1 VRQRC
6 PLTNRVREWRERR
19 GWSQQT
25 LALRIA
31 ASRQTVNAIEAG
43 RTAPA
48 TVLALRLAAVLS
60 CRVEDLFQVPE
71 PDVEVTATLAGEA
84 GEVADGTR
92 VQLSTIGSRSIAVPL
107 VGPLGATA
115 GLPEADGIVAG
126 RRGSAVRVT
135 LTAPNDRAGQ
145 TLVIAGCDPTIP
157 VVAGHLRR
165 AYPAFGLRWLPA
177 GSLQALRWLRSGAAH
192 IAGMHLR
199 GDRMG
204 PEGMAGVRRAL
215 RGSDAVAVRF
225 VTWEQG
231 LIVAPR
237 NPRGIHEV
245 ADLARRGVR
254 IVNRERG
261 SGARALLDA
270 ELARCGVSPADV
282 RGYEREAS
290 THLDVAQA
298 VALGFVDAGIGIG
311 AAARAH
317 DLAFVPLQREH
328 YDLVIPRA
336 LVGYPPIE
344 AFLDTV
350 QRQAVRRDLEAAGG
364 YDTSEVGA
372 PQPLLS

>member
-1 VRQRC
+1 VRQRH

-25 LALRIA
+25 LALRVA

-48 TVLALRLAAVLS
+48 TGLALRLAAALS
-60 CRVEDLFQVPE
+60 CRVEDLFQVPA
-71 PDVEVTATLAGEA
+71 PDVQVTATLVDDAHH
-84 GEVADGTR
+84 VAAGTR
-92 VQLSTIGSRSIAVPL
+92 VQLSTIDGRSVAVPL
-107 VGPLGATA
+107 LGPLASTVA
-115 GLPEADGIVAG
+115 LPEADGIVSG
-126 RRGSAVRVT
+126 RRGAAVRVT
-135 LTAPNDRAGQ
+135 LLASQDRAGQ

-177 GSLQALRWLRSGAAH
+177 GSLQALRWLRTGAAH
-192 IAGMHLR
+192 VAGMHLR
-199 GDRMG
+199 GARTG
-204 PEGMAGVRRAL
+204 RAGLSVVRRTL
-215 RGSDAVAVRF
+215 RGCEVAVVRF
-225 VTWEQG
+225 VIWDQG

-245 ADLARRGVR
+245 ADLARRGVS

-270 ELARCGVSPADV
+270 ELARCGLSPAGV
-282 RGYEREAS
+282 RGYDREAF
-290 THLDVAQA
+290 THLAVAQA
-298 VALGFVDAGIGIG
+298 VALGFVDAGIGIR

-317 DLAFVPLQREH
+317 GLAFVPLQREH
-328 YDLVIPRA
+328 YDLVIPQA
-336 LVGYPPIE
+336 LLAYAPVE
-344 AFLDTV
+344 AFLETV

-364 YDTSEVGA
+364 YDTSEVGTRL
-372 PQPLLS
+372 PVLS